1 MHIHGRQD
9 VVLGVTSGEVWPLL
23 CRPRTLVCGLCR
35 NNLDKVD
42 SNLDHIQIV
51 NVGNSVI
58 KF

>member
-1 MHIHGRQD
+1 